1 MIPSAIPT
9 IESLWAQ
16 YLSQLSS
23 EEKLKLLGQIRELS
37 KAINIQVCFNHNFLK
52 NGIFSM
58 PLTAVNRRP
67 TYNGTP
73 KWLRQ
78 QPDSY
83 PIYSGKESKN
93 TYSSAKNTTVRRNQR
108 LVEISPVNPAF

>member
-1 MIPSAIPT
+1 MT
-9 IESLWAQ
+9 
-16 YLSQLSS
+16 
-23 EEKLKLLGQIRELS
+23 
-37 KAINIQVCFNHNFLK
+37 
-52 NGIFSM
+52 

-67 TYNGTP
+67 TYTGTP

-93 TYSSAKNTTVRRNQR
+93 TYSSAKNTTVWRN
-108 LVEISPVNPAF
+108 